1 MLLQPRP
8 TLTARRAS
16 SAAQRAR
23 QRAAFHMEDRDWR
36 QWRRTLQTHETDE
49 LQGRLYRPR
58 RSAHHADRYEAAERA
73 WLMQSCPLGLEF
85 GDDEDLWLLESDGDL
100 GLDLSDDG
108 SCFDDSCDDGL
119 SSSFGA

>member
-1 MLLQPRP
+1 
-8 TLTARRAS
+8 
-16 SAAQRAR
+16 
-23 QRAAFHMEDRDWR
+23 
-36 QWRRTLQTHETDE
+36 
-49 LQGRLYRPR
+49 
-58 RSAHHADRYEAAERA
+58 
-73 WLMQSCPLGLEF
+73 MQSCPLGLEF